1 MIKLPALLRR
11 LARGRDGT
19 MAIETAFVTP
29 LLLLMAL
36 GSFQVSSMVARQSEL
51 QTAAQE
57 AAAIGLAQ
65 IPQTSEDLDTI
76 AGILRAS
83 TGLAEDEVDV
93 TLSYRCGN
101 DEDRVASSAT
111 CDENDQVWTFVTI
124 RLATDYRPIWTR
136 WGIGSDVPLTVERT
150 VQVS

>member
-1 MIKLPALLRR
+1 MTMLSALLRR
-11 LARGRDGT
+11 LGRERDGA
-19 MAIETAFVTP
+19 MAIETAFVAP
-29 LLLLMAL
+29 FLLLAAL
-36 GSFQVSSMVARQSEL
+36 GSFQVSTMVARQSEL

-65 IPQTSEDLDTI
+65 IPQTNDDLNTI

-101 DEDRVASSAT
+101 DEDRVAAAAE
-111 CDENDQVWTFVTI
+111 CDENDQVWTFITI
-124 RLATDYRPIWTR
+124 HLETDYRPIWTR
-136 WGIGSDVPLTVERT
+136 WGIGSNVPLTVERT